1 MHEVMEVKDELT
13 KDIIIV
19 SLHHPLFPATVK
31 DRTIQHRNTFDIP
44 VYHALLA
51 LWVGHR
57 LSVKPSARSFT
68 SERSVDKT
76 VSWSEKLYPDHWR
89 EQVMF
94 VLLEVRREGLL
105 ADGT

>member
-1 MHEVMEVKDELT
+1 MYEVMEVKDELT
-13 KDIIIV
+13 KDMTIV

-31 DRTIQHRNTFDIP
+31 DRTTQHKNTFDIP
-44 VYHALLA
+44 VYQALLA
-51 LWVGHR
+51 LRVGHL
-57 LSVKPSARSFT
+57 LSVNPSARSFT

-76 VSWSEKLYPDHWR
+76 VSCSEKLYPDHWR

-105 ADGT
+105 LDGT